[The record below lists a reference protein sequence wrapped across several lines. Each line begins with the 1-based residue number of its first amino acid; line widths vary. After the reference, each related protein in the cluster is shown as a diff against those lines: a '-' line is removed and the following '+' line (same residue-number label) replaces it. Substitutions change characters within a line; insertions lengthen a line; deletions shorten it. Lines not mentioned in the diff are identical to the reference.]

1 MAASGIVALSA
12 GDPYL
17 DQNIGGTKLME
28 IGGETIVF
36 IENFVKKA
44 IMLSEYGN
52 MNLKTIYG

>member
-1 MAASGIVALSA
+1 MAASGIVALS
-12 GDPYL
+12 GRRPIPRSEYWR
-17 DQNIGGTKLME
+17 NKMME